1 MRRAC
6 TPKCVTKNNISILVA
21 TALLGV
27 LLYIILAI
35 FGDIDVIEPVDTLP
49 QSPVEIGADTVVSAD
64 PETSVKPVE
73 SASHSDLPG
82 IATYDDLLRLLND
95 RGLKG
100 EQLIA
105 TTAKWF
111 QARGFLG
118 PDALLGISDAAAPM
132 SYYEALDE
140 LTLKGMS
147 DAGDM
152 GASQTLASG
161 SRFIDPF
168 EAMALYET
176 AGGQGS
182 IKAMLQIASLYETFD
197 DIELDQFESDQKFQ
211 QKIRRFRPQGS
222 GGMTNR
228 RDFGFA
234 MAAVRDGGRPVANP
248 EIVQWI
254 QNMAGAMP
262 EDVLTNACKLSE
274 RLFINAS
281 EARRQAGFRPL
292 STIPP
297 SVFLGDP
304 ELDQKLPCQ
313 NTPHSF
319 YQVLNLDDCTTEPVR
334 DAAGRSR
341 HLYICVN
348 Q

>member
-1 MRRAC
+1 
-6 TPKCVTKNNISILVA
+6 VTKNNVSILVA

-27 LLYIILAI
+27 LLYVILTI
-35 FGDIDVIEPVDTLP
+35 FGDIDVIKPVKTLP
-49 QSPVEIGADTVVSAD
+49 QSPVETDADAVVSTD
-64 PETSVKPVE
+64 PETSAKPAE
-73 SASHSDLPG
+73 SASQSDIPG

-95 RGLKG
+95 RGLEG

-118 PDALLGISDAAAPM
+118 PDALLGITDAAAPM
-132 SYYEALDE
+132 SYYETLDE

-147 DAGDM
+147 SAGDM
-152 GASQTLASG
+152 GASQTLASH

-168 EAMALYET
+168 EAMTLYET
-176 AGGQGS
+176 AGRQGS

-222 GGMTNR
+222 GSMTNR

-248 EIVQWI
+248 EVVQWI
-254 QNMAGAMP
+254 QSMAASMP
-262 EDVLTNACKLSE
+262 EAVLTSACKLSE

-281 EARRQAGFRPL
+281 ETRRQAGFRPL

-304 ELDQKLPCQ
+304 ELDQILPCQ
-313 NTPHSF
+313 NTPYSF
-319 YQVLNLDDCTTEPVR
+319 YQVLNLDNCTTEPVR
-334 DAAGRSR
+334 DAAGRSQ

>member
-1 MRRAC
+1 
-6 TPKCVTKNNISILVA
+6 
-21 TALLGV
+21 
-27 LLYIILAI
+27 
-35 FGDIDVIEPVDTLP
+35 
-49 QSPVEIGADTVVSAD
+49 
-64 PETSVKPVE
+64 
-73 SASHSDLPG
+73 
-82 IATYDDLLRLLND
+82 
-95 RGLKG
+95 
-100 EQLIA
+100 
-105 TTAKWF
+105 
-111 QARGFLG
+111 
-118 PDALLGISDAAAPM
+118 
-132 SYYEALDE
+132 
-140 LTLKGMS
+140 
-147 DAGDM
+147 
-152 GASQTLASG
+152 
-161 SRFIDPF
+161 
-168 EAMALYET
+168 
-176 AGGQGS
+176 
-182 IKAMLQIASLYETFD
+182 
-197 DIELDQFESDQKFQ
+197 
-211 QKIRRFRPQGS
+211 
-222 GGMTNR
+222 MTNR

-254 QNMAGAMP
+254 QSMAGAMP

>member
-27 LLYIILAI
+27 LLYVILTI
-35 FGDIDVIEPVDTLP
+35 FGDIDVIEPVGTLP
-49 QSPVEIGADTVVSAD
+49 QTPVEIDADTVASAD
-64 PETSVKPVE
+64 PEISVKSVE
-73 SASHSDLPG
+73 SASRSDIPK

-95 RGLKG
+95 RGLEG

-111 QARGFLG
+111 QARGFFG
-118 PDALLGISDAAAPM
+118 PDVLLGISDAAAPM

-152 GASQTLASG
+152 GASQTLASR

-176 AGGQGS
+176 SGGQGS
-182 IKAMLQIASLYETFD
+182 IKAMLQIASLYETFE

-211 QKIRRFRPQGS
+211 QKIRRFRPQSS

-254 QNMAGAMP
+254 QSMARTMP
-262 EDVLTNACKLSE
+262 EDVLTSACKLSE

-297 SVFLGDP
+297 AVFLGDP
-304 ELDQKLPCQ
+304 ELDQKLPCR

-334 DAAGRSR
+334 DAAGQSR

>member
-262 EDVLTNACKLSE
+262 EDVLSNACKLSE